1 MSDERNLVEESILL
15 SIRDMLD
22 SDSYFDPQ
30 LIIHINT
37 AFSVLSDLGVGPDDG
52 FMITGEAETWS
63 DYLNYIEDNKKIF
76 NMVKSYMVI
85 KVKLLFDTSS
95 MQPSAIQLMKD
106 EADEYEWRLRTEAE
120 LIKRNS

>member
-1 MSDERNLVEESILL
+1 
-15 SIRDMLD
+15 
-22 SDSYFDPQ
+22 
-30 LIIHINT
+30 
-37 AFSVLSDLGVGPDDG
+37 
-52 FMITGEAETWS
+52 MITGETETWS
-63 DYLNYIEDNKKIF
+63 DYLNYVDDNKKIF

>member
-1 MSDERNLVEESILL
+1 MSDERNLVEEGILL

-37 AFSVLSDLGVGPDDG
+37 AFSILSDLGVGPDDG
-52 FMITGEAETWS
+52 FMITGETETWS

>member
-52 FMITGEAETWS
+52 FMITGETETWS

>member
-37 AFSVLSDLGVGPDDG
+37 AFSILSDLGVGPDDG
-52 FMITGEAETWS
+52 FMITGETETWS
-63 DYLNYIEDNKKIF
+63 DYLNYVDDNKKIF

>member
-52 FMITGEAETWS
+52 FMITGETETWS
-63 DYLNYIEDNKKIF
+63 DYLNYIEDTKKIF

-95 MQPSAIQLMKD
+95 MQPSVIQLMKD

>member
-37 AFSVLSDLGVGPDDG
+37 AFSILSDLGVGPDDG
-52 FMITGEAETWS
+52 FMITGETETWS

-95 MQPSAIQLMKD
+95 MQQSAIQLMKD

>member
-1 MSDERNLVEESILL
+1 MSDERNLVEDSILL
-15 SIRDMLD
+15 SVRDMLD

-30 LIIHINT
+30 LMIHINT
-37 AFSVLSDLGVGPDDG
+37 VFSILSDLGVGPDDG
-52 FMITGEAETWS
+52 FMITGETETWT
-63 DYLNYIEDNKKIF
+63 DFLNYVDDNKKIF

-95 MQPSAIQLMKD
+95 MQTSAIQLMKD

-120 LIKRNS
+120 LIKKNP